1 MYPLDL
7 REVTRNVRLPAGTV
21 GSVSTADRATNGE
34 SRVVDLDGPVHYVD
48 FGGLAT
54 GPSVVL
60 VHGLGGSHLNWDLF
74 APLLTGHARVWA
86 LDLPGFG
93 RSEPGARKAS
103 VSENARALDRFLA
116 EVVGEPAVLVGNSM
130 GGMLSI
136 LATGQRPEAVTGL
149 VLLDPA
155 IPGPRR
161 ALDPLVALMFAIYAI
176 PLVGERFMRRRR
188 TRQSE
193 LARVRETLTLVGV
206 DPDSIPSEVIDRSV
220 TLLQERED
228 VDGMDR
234 AFLAAARSLLRLLV
248 DPRSYR
254 KAMAS
259 IRVPVLLVH
268 GDRDRLVPVAAARD
282 IARRH
287 PDWRYLEMADVGHVP
302 QLQEPEKLA
311 AEVLAWLDDTAD
323 VRSAR

>member
-1 MYPLDL
+1 MTDA
-7 REVTRNVRLPAGTV
+7 E
-21 GSVSTADRATNGE
+21 RATHGQ
-34 SRVVDLDGPVHYVD
+34 SRVVDLGGPVHYVD
-48 FGGLAT
+48 FGGPET
-54 GPSVVL
+54 GPAVVL

-74 APLLTGHARVWA
+74 APLLTPHARVWA

-93 RSEPGARKAS
+93 RSEPGGRKAS
-103 VSENARALDRFLA
+103 VSANAAALQRFLA
-116 EVVGEPAVLVGNSM
+116 EVVGEPAILVGNSM

-136 LATGQRPEAVTGL
+136 LATGERPEAVTGL

-155 IPGPRR
+155 VPGPRR
-161 ALDPLVALMFAIYAI
+161 ALDPLVAVMFAIYAV
-176 PLVGERFMRRRR
+176 PFVGERFMRMRR

-193 LARVRETLTLVGV
+193 LARVREMLTLVGV
-206 DPDSIPSEVIDRSV
+206 DPDAVPPAVIDRSV

-228 VDGMDR
+228 VEGMDR

-248 DPRSYR
+248 DPRRYR

-287 PDWRYLEMADVGHVP
+287 PSWRYIELADVGHVP
-302 QLQEPEKLA
+302 QLQVPDRLA
-311 AEVLAWLDDTAD
+311 RDVLAWLDET
-323 VRSAR
+323 VAR

>member
-1 MYPLDL
+1 MDL
-7 REVTRNVRLPAGTV
+7 TEVTRNVGLPAGTV
-21 GSVSTADRATNGE
+21 ARVSNVDRPTNGE

-48 FGGLAT
+48 FGGSAG
-54 GPSVVL
+54 GPAVVL

-74 APLLTGHARVWA
+74 APLLTDHARVWA

-93 RSEPGARKAS
+93 RSEPGERTAS
-103 VSENARALDRFLA
+103 VSANAATLQRFLD
-116 EVVGEPAVLVGNSM
+116 EVVGEPVILIGNSM

-136 LATGQRPEAVTGL
+136 LATGERPEAVTGL

-161 ALDPLVALMFAIYAI
+161 ALDPLVALMFAVYAV
-176 PLVGERFMRRRR
+176 PFVGERFLRGRR
-188 TRQSE
+188 TRTTE
-193 LARVRETLTLVGV
+193 IARVRETLTLCGV
-206 DPDSIPSEVIDRSV
+206 DPDAVPREVIDRSV

-228 VDGMDR
+228 VEGMDK

-248 DPRSYR
+248 DPRRYR
-254 KAMAS
+254 AAMAS

-287 PDWRYLEMADVGHVP
+287 PSWRYLELPDVGHVP
-302 QLQEPEKLA
+302 QLQVPELLA
-311 AEVLAWLDDTAD
+311 KDVLAWLEETAAT
-323 VRSAR
+323 AR

>member
-1 MYPLDL
+1 MVFPVDL
-7 REVTRNVRLPAGTV
+7 AEVTRNVGLPTGTV
-21 GSVSTADRATNGE
+21 GRVSNADRPTNGE

-48 FGGLAT
+48 FGGSAG
-54 GPSVVL
+54 GPAVVL

-74 APLLTGHARVWA
+74 APLLTDHARVWA

-93 RSEPGARKAS
+93 RSEPGERTAS
-103 VSENARALDRFLA
+103 VSANAATLQRFLD
-116 EVVGEPAVLVGNSM
+116 EVVGEPVILIGNSM

-136 LATGQRPEAVTGL
+136 LATGERPEAVTGL

-161 ALDPLVALMFAIYAI
+161 ALDPLVALMFAVYAV
-176 PLVGERFMRRRR
+176 PFVGERFLRGRR
-188 TRQSE
+188 TRTTE
-193 LARVRETLTLVGV
+193 IARVRETLTLCGV
-206 DPDSIPSEVIDRSV
+206 DPDAVPPEVIDRSV

-228 VDGMDR
+228 VEGMDK

-248 DPRSYR
+248 DPRRYR
-254 KAMAS
+254 AAMAS

-287 PDWRYLEMADVGHVP
+287 PSWRYLELPDVGHVP
-302 QLQEPEKLA
+302 QLQVPELLA
-311 AEVLAWLDDTAD
+311 KDVLAWLEETVATA
-323 VRSAR
+323 R

>member
-1 MYPLDL
+1 MTDA
-7 REVTRNVRLPAGTV
+7 E
-21 GSVSTADRATNGE
+21 RASNGE
-34 SRVVDLDGPVHYVD
+34 SRVVDLGGPVHYVD
-48 FGGLAT
+48 FGGPQS
-54 GPSVVL
+54 GPAVVL

-74 APLLTGHARVWA
+74 APLLNDHARVWA

-103 VSENARALDRFLA
+103 VSANAETLHRFLDD
-116 EVVGEPAVLVGNSM
+116 VVGEPVVLIGNSM

-136 LATGQRPEAVTGL
+136 LTTGEHPEAVTGL

-161 ALDPLVALMFAIYAI
+161 ALDPLVALMFAIYAV
-176 PLVGERFMRRRR
+176 PFLGERFLRMRR

-193 LARVRETLTLVGV
+193 LVRVREMLELCGV
-206 DPDSIPSEVIDRSV
+206 DPDGVPREVIDRSV

-228 VDGMDR
+228 VEGMDR
-234 AFLAAARSLLRLLV
+234 AFLTAARSLLRLLV
-248 DPRSYR
+248 DPRRYR
-254 KAMAS
+254 TAMAS

-287 PDWRYLEMADVGHVP
+287 PTWRFIELAEVGHVP
-302 QLQEPEKLA
+302 QLQVPDRLA
-311 AEVLAWLDDTAD
+311 KDVLSWLEET
-323 VRSAR
+323 VSR